1 MSPKRGFGPFAKNSY
16 ECWCILSKRVIFR
29 MCLDKHYLGLSHPAL
44 YLSLRWRRFWLYFP
58 TLFIFILTLC
68 RVSCWLFL
76 LGTLSRIWRWRGG
89 SKKKCDGSRRDAG
102 TRTAVG
108 WRKLMRR
115 MVIFKKTPNIML
127 KNWNRTLELTWNYF
141 YPPDYIFQI
150 VIMISLD

>member
-1 MSPKRGFGPFAKNSY
+1 MSGQTLFGSESY
-16 ECWCILSKRVIFR
+16 W
-29 MCLDKHYLGLSHPAL
+29 P
-44 YLSLRWRRFWLYFP
+44 LSLSSLKKILALFP
-58 TLFIFILTLC
+58 YSIFIPTLC
-68 RVSCWLFL
+68 RVSYWMFL

-102 TRTAVG
+102 TRIAVG

-141 YPPDYIFQI
+141 YPHDYIFQI